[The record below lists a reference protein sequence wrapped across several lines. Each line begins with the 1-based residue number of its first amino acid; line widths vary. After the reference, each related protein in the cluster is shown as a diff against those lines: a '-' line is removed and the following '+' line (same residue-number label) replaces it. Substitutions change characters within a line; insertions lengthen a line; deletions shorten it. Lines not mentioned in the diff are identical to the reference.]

1 MIRAGLEDTAMSKLT
16 RKDLYSLEKYASVR
30 KEFRDKVM
38 EHKANRRLSIGPH
51 ATLYF
56 EDRLTMQYQV
66 QEMLRLERIY
76 EAEGI
81 QQELDVYNPLIPDGS
96 NWKATFMMEYENV
109 EERRAALARLI
120 GIEKTV
126 WVQVDGCGKVYPVA
140 NEDMDRENEDKTSAV
155 HFLRFELTPK
165 MIAAIRQGAIFRA
178 GIDHPEYRWALEMPP
193 QVCES
198 LAGDLS

>member
-1 MIRAGLEDTAMSKLT
+1 MGKLT
-16 RKDLYSLEKYASVR
+16 RDDLYSLEKYSSVR
-30 KEFRDKVM
+30 PEFRARVIA
-38 EHKANRRLSIGPH
+38 HKANRRLAIGAH

-56 EDRLTMQYQV
+56 EDSLTMQYQV
-66 QEMLRLERIY
+66 QEMLRLERIF
-76 EAEGI
+76 EQEGI

-96 NWKATFMMEYENV
+96 NWKATFMVEYEDV

-126 WVQVDGCGKVYPVA
+126 WVQVEGCDKVYA
-140 NEDMDRENEDKTSAV
+140 ICNEDLDRETEDKTAAV

-165 MIAAIRQGAIFRA
+165 MVAAIKQGATIRA
-178 GIDHPEYRWALEMPP
+178 GIDHSSYREEVKIPS
-193 QVCES
+193 QVRDS